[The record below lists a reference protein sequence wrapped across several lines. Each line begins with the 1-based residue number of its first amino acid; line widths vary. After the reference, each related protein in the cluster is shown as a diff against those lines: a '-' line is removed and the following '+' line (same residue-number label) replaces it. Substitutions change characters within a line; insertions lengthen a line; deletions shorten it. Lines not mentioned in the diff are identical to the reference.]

1 MNLSFSKL
9 IRYKNKNVKI
19 KYINDCVVIENKTS
33 KPALL
38 FFNKLFKNE
47 NKAIQ
52 TYFEGKIVDGEA
64 AVLMILNRKREIMAE
79 TTLNSKMI
87 YSD

>member
-38 FFNKLFKNE
+38 FLINYLKMKIKQYRLILKGKL
-47 NKAIQ
+47 
-52 TYFEGKIVDGEA
+52 
-64 AVLMILNRKREIMAE
+64 LMVKQLF
-79 TTLNSKMI
+79 
-87 YSD
+87 